1 MLTQQQTLRWIA
13 LPLLLATFSGAQ
25 NKILWARD
33 ELPLSSE
40 GLAHRI
46 SRLIEQLGDDRY
58 TTRERAQAEL
68 AKLGFE
74 AFEALS
80 EAQSHQEIEI
90 AQRAKYLILSM
101 RINWTWDEDPPAVK
115 TILKGYEQQG
125 NDRRVMSMNALA
137 QLEDG
142 QGIEALC
149 RLARFERTDELSKQA
164 AMLVIANAPR
174 EKKERVRHRTTIR
187 TTLGPSKRP
196 GTLWLRVY
204 ADWLHEPAAAL
215 DAWDRVVSDERQLLQ
230 EHPERSSP
238 RIVRNLLRRQ
248 AEMLRHSE
256 REELAMAVSRRL
268 FEHLDADNQIQLLEI
283 ADWLVEQRAWYLI
296 LELSGRVPIAF
307 EKNALL
313 AYRMA
318 QAHEEL
324 GETAA
329 AHRKAQE
336 TLQRSDEDAKQH
348 RLIALELRRRGLLK
362 WSEWEYRHVIQLGPV
377 GSMTFEEANI
387 ELADMLHDITRD
399 LPAARVLEEFLR
411 SLEDLRDDPPDEK
424 QMSREEFLLHTSR
437 HRARMHFYFSQ
448 HYSSSTDRDR
458 QRQHLEKAIAMDRT
472 DADVLIAMYRFPDQ
486 DKAWRKHTR
495 VLIEEATLTFRELI
509 KVSSDDVTL
518 ANLYNQ
524 LAWLVGN
531 TVGDY
536 DEALQCSQRSLE
548 IRPNLAGYLDTL
560 ARCYY
565 VKGDL
570 DNALK
575 VQAQA
580 VRLEPYSGQI
590 KRQLELFQSEQ
601 RPRPSKVDHVE

>member
-204 ADWLHEPAAAL
+204 ADWLHEPAATSDNCFKSIRNGQVQGSYVTCCGVKPKCCATVSARSWL
-215 DAWDRVVSDERQLLQ
+215 WQCRDACSNTWMPTIRFSCWK
-230 EHPERSSP
+230 SP
-238 RIVRNLLRRQ
+238 IGWSNSVR
-248 AEMLRHSE
+248 
-256 REELAMAVSRRL
+256 
-268 FEHLDADNQIQLLEI
+268 
-283 ADWLVEQRAWYLI
+283 
-296 LELSGRVPIAF
+296 G
-307 EKNALL
+307 
-313 AYRMA
+313 
-318 QAHEEL
+318 
-324 GETAA
+324 T
-329 AHRKAQE
+329 
-336 TLQRSDEDAKQH
+336 
-348 RLIALELRRRGLLK
+348 
-362 WSEWEYRHVIQLGPV
+362 
-377 GSMTFEEANI
+377 
-387 ELADMLHDITRD
+387 
-399 LPAARVLEEFLR
+399 
-411 SLEDLRDDPPDEK
+411 
-424 QMSREEFLLHTSR
+424 
-437 HRARMHFYFSQ
+437 
-448 HYSSSTDRDR
+448 
-458 QRQHLEKAIAMDRT
+458 
-472 DADVLIAMYRFPDQ
+472 
-486 DKAWRKHTR
+486 
-495 VLIEEATLTFRELI
+495 
-509 KVSSDDVTL
+509 
-518 ANLYNQ
+518 
-524 LAWLVGN
+524 
-531 TVGDY
+531 
-536 DEALQCSQRSLE
+536 
-548 IRPNLAGYLDTL
+548 
-560 ARCYY
+560 
-565 VKGDL
+565 
-570 DNALK
+570 
-575 VQAQA
+575 
-580 VRLEPYSGQI
+580 
-590 KRQLELFQSEQ
+590 
-601 RPRPSKVDHVE
+601 